1 MNRPTSDPEGKIAEL
16 ERRLADDPTS
26 TLFLPLGEAY
36 RAAGRSA
43 DAERTLRAG
52 LDRHPD
58 HGAARAALGRVLL
71 ESGRTDAS
79 VLLLEA
85 ALAVAPD
92 NVLAR
97 RLLDKVRAASPPD
110 WRPAE
115 PPAAEAGRVET
126 TPSPTDELSTVTL
139 AELYLQQGDRERAL
153 EIYRERGGRPRGR
166 LRGRGRRSR
175 VPPRI
180 GSTGLGNGGSWPC
193 AVSWARCSVR
203 RTPGLTPYNTF
214 GLCTIL
220 VPRRPWANC
229 GPAGRHFDR
238 TGRWW

>member
-71 ESGRTDAS
+71 ESGRTDAA

-153 EIYRERGGRPRGR
+153 EIYREEERVRWLEEGRSIARGATPWPLAGAGTTEPSPSPDR
-166 LRGRGRRSR
+166 LAGTRGRRLEALR
-175 VPPRI
+175 RF
-180 GSTGLGNGGSWPC
+180 LGQVQRSQR
-193 AVSWARCSVR
+193 S
-203 RTPGLTPYNTF
+203 
-214 GLCTIL
+214 
-220 VPRRPWANC
+220 
-229 GPAGRHFDR
+229 GPDPA
-238 TGRWW
+238 

>member
-36 RAAGRSA
+36 RAAGRST

-71 ESGRTDAS
+71 ESGRTDAA

-153 EIYRERGGRPRGR
+153 EIYREVAEREPNNPEWQERVRWLEEGRSLARGETPWPLAEAGAMEPGPSPDRLDGPRERR
-166 LRGRGRRSR
+166 LAALRRF
-175 VPPRI
+175 
-180 GSTGLGNGGSWPC
+180 LGQVQRSQNS
-193 AVSWARCSVR
+193 
-203 RTPGLTPYNTF
+203 
-214 GLCTIL
+214 
-220 VPRRPWANC
+220 
-229 GPAGRHFDR
+229 GPDPV
-238 TGRWW
+238 